1 MHMRMLRIGIAALL
15 VLSVSSAPALAG
27 ELRESV
33 AAAATAA
40 AAEPQ
45 PEPVKLGGSSRTLMV
60 GGAALFVGGMTYGLY
75 QFINNGN
82 GSYSEFGEAA
92 ATNKSAGAVGL
103 SVAFAGGV
111 LMLVGHH
118 ARQMPSLTFGAK
130 HVGLTKKIS
139 W

>member
-1 MHMRMLRIGIAALL
+1 MDMKMLRIGVAALL
-15 VLSVSSAPALAG
+15 ALSVSGAPAFAG
-27 ELRESV
+27 ELRDSV

-40 AAEPQ
+40 ATEPQ
-45 PEPVKLGGSSRTLMV
+45 PAPVKMGGSSRTLMV
-60 GGAALFVGGMTYGLY
+60 GGAALFVSGMTYGLY
-75 QFINNGN
+75 QFINNSN

-111 LMLVGHH
+111 MMLVGHH
-118 ARQMPSLTFGAK
+118 AKQMPSLTFGAK
-130 HVGLTKKIS
+130 QVGLAKKVS

>member
-1 MHMRMLRIGIAALL
+1 MKMCRVGIAALMAMSL
-15 VLSVSSAPALAG
+15 TGVPAYAG

-40 AAEPQ
+40 ASADPQ
-45 PEPVKLGGSSRTLMV
+45 PAPMKVGTSHKTLMWS
-60 GGAALFVGGMTYGLY
+60 GTAMFAGGMTYGLY
-75 QFINNGN
+75 HFINNEN

-92 ATNKSAGAVGL
+92 ATDKTAGAVGL

-111 LMLVGHH
+111 MMLMGKR
-118 ARQMPSLTFGAK
+118 ASSMPSLTFGKQA
-130 HVGLTKKIS
+130 VGLAKKVS